1 MNEDLRA
8 RYLDLLRDALG
19 FTLWDEP
26 PVPIETFN
34 FKRPPVKRFLVS
46 LVSGAASRVGLQL
59 VRPAAIDDEKR
70 REGRFWPLM
79 AHTMVGRK
87 RLDNLRWCV
96 ESVLRDEVPGDLVE
110 AGVWRGGAAIFVKGV
125 LASHGV
131 RGRRLYVADSF
142 RGLPPPD
149 IGRYPADE
157 GDRHS
162 TFDFLAVPRRE
173 VEESFRRYGLL
184 DDEVVFVEGW
194 FEETLPTLP
203 ARELALIRIDG
214 DMYGSTLQALDA
226 LYPKLSPGG
235 FCIVDDY
242 GLAGCR
248 RAVDDFRAGHGIDE
262 PMTKIDWTGVFWQR
276 AR

>member
-1 MNEDLRA
+1 M
-8 RYLDLLRDALG
+8 
-19 FTLWDEP
+19 
-26 PVPIETFN
+26 
-34 FKRPPVKRFLVS
+34 
-46 LVSGAASRVGLQL
+46 
-59 VRPAAIDDEKR
+59 
-70 REGRFWPLM
+70 
-79 AHTMVGRK
+79 
-87 RLDNLRWCV
+87 
-96 ESVLRDEVPGDLVE
+96 
-110 AGVWRGGAAIFVKGV
+110 
-125 LASHGV
+125 
-131 RGRRLYVADSF
+131 
-142 RGLPPPD
+142 
-149 IGRYPADE
+149 
-157 GDRHS
+157 
-162 TFDFLAVPRRE
+162 
-173 VEESFRRYGLL
+173 
-184 DDEVVFVEGW
+184 VFVEGW